1 MFGLNMYGCAVS
13 SINSHAEAVAF
24 YESCK
29 IKRGHDHGDERP
41 IAGKEGSKQMD
52 VRIHQGAVKF
62 RYHETDVV
70 TWLPND
76 SFVVKTYTSNSTCEF
91 AGRFLPYRTYLTKT
105 GSVLAHG
112 DKYYPVIDSI
122 VVAADGVVAHKYD
135 AVFYIERI
143 DRAKAK
149 EALAKTS
156 YAAYRDWHKVMWPMV
171 RGNRTS
177 GIYYNDHAI
186 LDMLDDESLWHDL
199 MTSRSASTPDQIR
212 ELIYRSS
219 DVHHPEYADTL
230 PRDVHWST
238 LNRWKVTTR

>member
-1 MFGLNMYGCAVS
+1 MFALNMGGCAVR
-13 SINSHAEAVAF
+13 SINNHAEAVAF

-29 IKRGHDHGDERP
+29 IKGGHDYGDERP
-41 IAGKEGSKQMD
+41 IRGKEGSKTMS
-52 VRIHQGAVKF
+52 VRIYQGAVKF

-76 SFVVKTYTSNSTCEF
+76 SFVVETYVSNSTCEF
-91 AGRFLPYRTYLTKT
+91 AGRFLPSGSHLTKT

-112 DKYYPVIDSI
+112 DKYHPVVHTIT
-122 VVAADGVVAHKYD
+122 VAADGTVTHTYD
-135 AVFYIERI
+135 AVFCIERI

-171 RGNRTS
+171 RGNRPTS
-177 GIYYNDHAI
+177 LYLKDKKI
-186 LDMLDDESLWHDL
+186 LDVLEDEDHWHDL
-199 MTSRSASTPDQIR
+199 MTSSSASTPDQIR

-219 DVHHPEYADTL
+219 DVHYAEYADTL
-230 PRDVHWST
+230 PRDVHWSA
-238 LNRWKVTTR
+238 LNRWRVTVR

>member
-1 MFGLNMYGCAVS
+1 MFGLNMGGCTVS

-29 IKRGHDHGDERP
+29 IKGGHDYGDDRP
-41 IAGKEGSKQMD
+41 IRGKESSKQMG

-76 SFVVKTYTSNSTCEF
+76 SFVVKTYMSNSTCEF
-91 AGRFLPYRTYLTKT
+91 ARCFLPYRTFLTKT

-122 VVAADGVVAHKYD
+122 IVAADGTVAHKHD
-135 AVFYIERI
+135 AVFCIERI

-149 EALAKTS
+149 ETLAKTS

-171 RGNRTS
+171 QGNRPTTL
-177 GIYYNDHAI
+177 YLNDAQV
-186 LDMLDDESLWHDL
+186 LELLEDEDHWHDL
-199 MTSRSASTPDQIR
+199 MTSRSASRPDQIR

-219 DVHHPEYADTL
+219 DVHYAEYADTL
-230 PRDVHWST
+230 PRDVHWSA